1 MAAVYEDDVIYL
13 RNMTKDDT
21 DLIVKWRNS
30 EEVRSRF
37 IYQALFTRQSHEK
50 WIETMVNT
58 GKVVQMIICL
68 KDGDVPVGSV
78 YIRDIDT
85 THHKGEY
92 GIFIGEAEARGKG
105 IGTRAAKLMT
115 AYAFWELSLHR
126 LFLRVF
132 ADNVRA
138 IRSYEKAGFVRE
150 AYLKD
155 DVCINGKYRDIVL
168 MAVLNHEPAAGNEQ
182 ISDHEPAPDNGENT

>member
-1 MAAVYEDDVIYL
+1 MLYLMIKGETMAAVYEDDVIYL
-13 RNMTKDDT
+13 RSMTKDDT
-21 DLIVKWRNS
+21 DLIIKWRNS
-30 EEVRSRF
+30 DEVRSRF

-115 AYAFWELSLHR
+115 AYAFRESFPFTDCFYGCLPTTCVLS
-126 LFLRVF
+126 
-132 ADNVRA
+132 AAMKKRA
-138 IRSYEKAGFVRE
+138 S
-150 AYLKD
+150 
-155 DVCINGKYRDIVL
+155 
-168 MAVLNHEPAAGNEQ
+168 
-182 ISDHEPAPDNGENT
+182 

>member
-21 DLIVKWRNS
+21 DLIIKWRNS

-105 IGTRAAKLMT
+105 IGTRAAKLT
-115 AYAFWELSLHR
+115 AYAFRELSLHR

-168 MAVLNHEPAAGNEQ
+168 MAVLNHEPA
-182 ISDHEPAPDNGENT
+182 PDNGENA

>member
-1 MAAVYEDDVIYL
+1 MAAVCEDEVIYL
-13 RNMTKDDT
+13 RKMTREDT
-21 DLIVKWRNS
+21 DLIIKWRNS

-37 IYQALFTRQSHEK
+37 IYQGLFTRQSHEK
-50 WIETMVNT
+50 WIDTMVDT

-68 KDGDVPVGSV
+68 KDGDIPVGSV

-92 GIFIGEAEARGKG
+92 GIFIGEAQARGKG

-115 AYAFWELSLHR
+115 AYAFQKLSLHR

-132 ADNVRA
+132 ADNMRA

-155 DVCINGKYRDIVL
+155 DVCINGEYRDIVL
-168 MAVLNHEPAAGNEQ
+168 MAVLDQEHTSVREQ
-182 ISDHEPAPDNGENT
+182 VSHNGENV

>member
-1 MAAVYEDDVIYL
+1 MDRNHGEYRESGADDYL
-13 RNMTKDDT
+13 
-21 DLIVKWRNS
+21 
-30 EEVRSRF
+30 
-37 IYQALFTRQSHEK
+37 
-50 WIETMVNT
+50 
-58 GKVVQMIICL
+58 L

-115 AYAFWELSLHR
+115 AYAFRELSLHR

-138 IRSYEKAGFVRE
+138 IRSYEKRA
-150 AYLKD
+150 
-155 DVCINGKYRDIVL
+155 
-168 MAVLNHEPAAGNEQ
+168 
-182 ISDHEPAPDNGENT
+182 S

>member
-21 DLIVKWRNS
+21 DLIIKWRNS

-68 KDGDVPVGSV
+68 KDGDVPVAV
-78 YIRDIDT
+78 YISGILTPPT
-85 THHKGEY
+85 TRENTVFLSEKPKPGER
-92 GIFIGEAEARGKG
+92 E
-105 IGTRAAKLMT
+105 
-115 AYAFWELSLHR
+115 S
-126 LFLRVF
+126 
-132 ADNVRA
+132 
-138 IRSYEKAGFVRE
+138 VRE
-150 AYLKD
+150 RQ
-155 DVCINGKYRDIVL
+155 N
-168 MAVLNHEPAAGNEQ
+168 
-182 ISDHEPAPDNGENT
+182 